1 MNNLFFNIITF
12 DWTEKP
18 LTFYFKEGKQEDGTS
33 IHKSI
38 FPKNIHNYLPNANDL
53 DFISTSF
60 DHEKEGYVPVEI
72 DFKHENKDF
81 IKRYYNEKIK
91 FFFKKK
97 NPQILKINF
106 VKDNQIWIPNQKDST
121 TQYKTFDKFTLSINF
136 QEVSDFPELQIS
148 YDGQGK
154 ILNKNLY
161 DIIEENSSSNIEFV
175 LFKNKITKYKGQQ
188 NLDLEQT
195 FPVLNNKLRAQL
207 NWPVVVPSKFN
218 KYKTYL
224 LKVEYFYKSFLNNRD
239 FKKFIPINCDHFIDV
254 PLHLINRINQ
264 SSNTLLFGENFK
276 SNSPKDGFKKGPFL
290 KADYS
295 EVEVFFIFHESNI
308 QETKLFY
315 SHLFKPSTFFKG
327 ISRFIH
333 LPVSTQE
340 NSSIKFKNLNNPL
353 PEIKKQLSEKHF
365 DPDKKYFAIYITPFS
380 KSESDSENHNLY
392 YKIKEHLLDIGIS
405 SQVIDANKIEKDVDK
420 YGFSLQNISLA
431 ILAKLDGI
439 PWRLDSPKKNE
450 LIVGIGA
457 FRDTTENIQYL
468 GSSFSF
474 DNTGKFNK
482 FEYFPKSELKILAGS
497 IANSVRNFRAIN
509 ENLEQL
515 IIHFY
520 KKMSQDE
527 LQPIEDA
534 IHNLGLDIP
543 ITIVSINKTVSE
555 DVIAFDKENE
565 QLMPLSGI
573 YINLGNKKYLLFNN
587 SLHQKDFNVK
597 SEGYPFP
604 IKLSIDSTDKSKLE
618 DTNEIKKLIEQVYQ
632 FSRMYWKSMKQ
643 QNLPVTIKYPEMVA
657 KIAPHFDSGEI
668 PSFGKDNL
676 WFL

>member
-1 MNNLFFNIITF
+1 MNNLFFNILTF
-12 DWTEKP
+12 DWPEKP
-18 LTFYFKEGKQEDGTS
+18 VVFYFKEGKQEDGTT

-38 FPKNIHNYLPNANDL
+38 FPKNTANFLPNASSL
-53 DFISTSF
+53 DFISTTF
-60 DHEKEGYVPVEI
+60 DFEKEGYTPIEI
-72 DFKHENKDF
+72 DFKEEKKDF
-81 IKRYYNEKIK
+81 IKRFYNSKIK
-91 FFFKKK
+91 FYFKKK

-121 TQYKTFDKFTLSINF
+121 VQFKTFDKFTLSVNI
-136 QEVSDFPELQIS
+136 QEVSNFPELQIS

-154 ILNKNLY
+154 ILNNNIY
-161 DIIEENSSSNIEFV
+161 DIIEEYSSSNIEYIEY
-175 LFKNKITKYKGQQ
+175 NNRIIKYKA
-188 NLDLEQT
+188 NLDIDLEKA
-195 FPVLNNKLRAQL
+195 FPVLNNNLRAQL
-207 NWPVVVPSKFN
+207 GLPVVVPSKFN

-224 LKVEYFYKSFLNNRD
+224 FKLEYFYKSFLNNAD
-239 FKKFIPINCDHFIDV
+239 FKKFIPINCDYFIDV
-254 PLHLINRINQ
+254 PLHLVNRINQ
-264 SSNTLLFGENFK
+264 SSNTLLFGGNFK
-276 SNSPKDGFKKGPFL
+276 SNSPKDGFKKGPFI
-290 KADYS
+290 KANYS
-295 EVEVFFIFHESNI
+295 EVELLYIYHESNRE
-308 QETKLFY
+308 QTKLFH
-315 SHLFKPSTFFKG
+315 SHLTKESTYFKG

-333 LPVSTQE
+333 LPISTQE
-340 NSSIKFKNLNNPL
+340 SSLIKFKNLDNPL
-353 PEIKKQLSEKHF
+353 SEIKKQLSGKHF

-380 KSESDSENHNLY
+380 KSDSDSENHNLY
-392 YKIKEHLLDIGIS
+392 YKIKEYFLEIGIS

-509 ENLEQL
+509 EQLEQL

-555 DVIAFDKENE
+555 DIIAFDNENE

-597 SEGYPFP
+597 NEGYPFP
-604 IKLSIDSTDKSKLE
+604 IKLSIDSTDKSKID

-657 KIAPHFDSGEI
+657 QIAPNFEGNEI